1 MNNTGFLP
9 EGFYTPEK
17 LPLNR
22 YYATVVS
29 AWSLRGWHKSPGHL
43 ACSLISGHRIIKDFF
58 AEPEIKRRVFSI
70 RR

>member
-9 EGFYTPEK
+9 AGFYTPEK

-29 AWSLRGWHKSPGHL
+29 AWWLRGWYKSPGHL
-43 ACSLISGHRIIKDFF
+43 ACSLISGHRIIKGLFCRARNKKKSF
-58 AEPEIKRRVFSI
+58 
-70 RR
+70 

>member
-29 AWSLRGWHKSPGHL
+29 AWWLRSWHKSPGNL
-43 ACSLISGHRIIKDFF
+43 TCSLISGT
-58 AEPEIKRRVFSI
+58 E
-70 RR
+70 